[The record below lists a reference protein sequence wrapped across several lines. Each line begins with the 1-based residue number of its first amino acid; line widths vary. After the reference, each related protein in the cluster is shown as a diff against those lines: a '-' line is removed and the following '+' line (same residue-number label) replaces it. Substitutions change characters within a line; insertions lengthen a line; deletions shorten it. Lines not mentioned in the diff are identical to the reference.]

1 MLAACQ
7 RPAAARSGVELADIF
22 RAYGEAYRR
31 NHPLPVSH
39 LKVIEAVER
48 CRTAALGGHIERCD
62 SCGFERPAYNSCRNR
77 HCPKCQSL
85 AKLKWLDKQKS
96 ELLPVGYFH
105 LVFTLPHELN
115 GLILTNKKILLS
127 HLFKAVGETLV
138 DFGRTRLGGQIGF
151 ITVLHTWDQTLLDH
165 FHLHCLVPA
174 GALSFDQKRWSPA
187 RKNFLFPVKALSIVF
202 CGKFLD
208 LLKSAFARNK
218 LLFVGQT
225 ASLANPVAFQLL
237 INALRKKPWIVYA
250 KKPFGSPAHVLD
262 YLGRYTH
269 RVALSNDRILSA
281 HNGEVT
287 FSYRDRKDHEPKK
300 DHDPRCSR
308 IYPPLLAPRDPQRLR
323 ARASLRFFGQPIQKP
338 SLKVPSTPRPQS
350 HCAQAPPKL
359 SSGADAPTH
368 RHRYH
373 SMPPMPKGNSGLSCR
388 PACPCTMGFFVMID
402 QRTKNRAFE
411 PLRARAHASVRP
423 VPLLHVFFARSLFR
437 FTRRLQS
444 VDASN
449 AARSSHDLLRCYVY
463 SARCPRY
470 NPHRLSSLLHPT
482 L

>member
-31 NHPLPVSH
+31 DHPLPVSH
-39 LKVIEAVER
+39 LKIIEAVEH

-96 ELLPVGYFH
+96 EILPVGYFH

-127 HLFKAVGETLV
+127 HLFKAVGETLLE
-138 DFGRTRLGGQIGF
+138 FGPTRLGGQIGF

-187 RKNFLFPVKALSIVF
+187 RKNFLFPIKALSLVF

-208 LLKSAFARNK
+208 LLQSAFATNK

-225 ASLANPVAFQLL
+225 ASLADPIAFKLL
-237 INALRKKPWIVYA
+237 INALRKKSWVVYA
-250 KKPFGSPAHVLD
+250 KKPFGSPHHILD

-287 FSYRDRKDHEPKK
+287 FSYRDRKNKDQKKTMTLDAHEFI
-300 DHDPRCSR
+300 R
-308 IYPPLLAPRDPQRLR
+308 
-323 ARASLRFFGQPIQKP
+323 RF
-338 SLKVPSTPRPQS
+338 
-350 HCAQAPPKL
+350 
-359 SSGADAPTH
+359 
-368 RHRYH
+368 
-373 SMPPMPKGNSGLSCR
+373 
-388 PACPCTMGFFVMID
+388 
-402 QRTKNRAFE
+402 
-411 PLRARAHASVRP
+411 
-423 VPLLHVFFARSLFR
+423 LLHVIPKGFVRVRHFGFLANRSKSHLAKCR
-437 FTRRLQS
+437 QLLDLNPTLPKLPQKSVHELMLQLTGI
-444 VDASN
+444 DIT
-449 AARSSHDLLRCYVY
+449 
-463 SARCPRY
+463 RCPLCQKGTLVFLA
-470 NPHRLSSLLHPT
+470 NLAGPAPWDSS
-482 L
+482 